1 MSKLEQLGPYQL
13 EQRPGVFPLGSDTL
27 ALGRFATVRKGW
39 RVCDLGTGSGVLLL
53 LLAAREPQLELFGL
67 DQDPAAAALAQD
79 NLRHNGLEGQIWT
92 GSWSQT
98 PFQPGSFDLVVSNPP
113 YYAPGSGKDG
123 GPARMEREEL
133 DALCRAAARLLRTG
147 GLPCRFPPSGWL
159 TCWRPCAAGTW
170 SPSGSSCCPTRPQSP
185 PTPCWSRGYARASP
199 VCRCCPARNKTRRFI
214 PCPEPYI

>member
-1 MSKLEQLGPYQL
+1 MGKIEQLGPYQL
-13 EQRPGVFPLGSDTL
+13 EQRPGVFPLGSDAL

-53 LLAAREPQLELFGL
+53 LLEERQPGLTLFGL

-79 NLRHNGLEGQIWT
+79 NLRRSGLEGQIWT
-92 GSWSQT
+92 GSWSQA

-133 DALCRAAARLLRTG
+133 DTLCRAAARLLRNG
-147 GLPCRFPPSGWL
+147 GRFALSFPTERMADLFETMRRWDLEPKRLKLLSHTPTKPPYALLAEGVRQGKPGLQMLPCL
-159 TCWRPCAAGTW
+159 
-170 SPSGSSCCPTRPQSP
+170 
-185 PTPCWSRGYARASP
+185 
-199 VCRCCPARNKTRRFI
+199 
-214 PCPEPYI
+214 E

>member
-1 MSKLEQLGPYQL
+1 MTKIEQLGPYQL

-53 LLAAREPQLELFGL
+53 LLEERQPGLKLFGL

-79 NLRHNGLEGQIWT
+79 NLRHNDLEGQIWT

-98 PFQPGSFDLVVSNPP
+98 PFPPGSFDLVVSNPP

-133 DALCRAAARLLRTG
+133 DALCRAAARLLRNG
-147 GLPCRFPPSGWL
+147 GRFALSFPTQRMADLFEAMRRWDLEPKRMKLLSHTPTKPPYALLAEGVRQGKPGLQVLPCL
-159 TCWRPCAAGTW
+159 
-170 SPSGSSCCPTRPQSP
+170 
-185 PTPCWSRGYARASP
+185 
-199 VCRCCPARNKTRRFI
+199 
-214 PCPEPYI
+214 E

>member
-1 MSKLEQLGPYQL
+1 MSKFEQLGPYQL

-53 LLAAREPQLELFGL
+53 LLAARESQLELFGL

-79 NLRHNGLEGQIWT
+79 NLRHNNLEGEIWT

-98 PFQPGSFDLVVSNPP
+98 PFPPGSFDLVVSNPP

-133 DALCRAAARLLRTG
+133 DALCRAAARLLRNG
-147 GLPCRFPPSGWL
+147 GRFALSFPTRRMVDLLEAMRRWDLEPKRLKLLSHTPTKPPYALLAEGVRQGRPGLQVLPCL
-159 TCWRPCAAGTW
+159 
-170 SPSGSSCCPTRPQSP
+170 
-185 PTPCWSRGYARASP
+185 
-199 VCRCCPARNKTRRFI
+199 
-214 PCPEPYI
+214 E

>member
-1 MSKLEQLGPYQL
+1 MTKIEQLGPYQL

-27 ALGRFATVRKGW
+27 ALGRFSTVRKGW

-53 LLAAREPQLELFGL
+53 LLAARESGLTLFGL

-79 NLRHNGLEGQIWT
+79 NLRHNNLEGEIWT

-98 PFQPGSFDLVVSNPP
+98 PFPPGSFDLVVSNPP

-133 DALCRAAARLLRTG
+133 DTLCRAAARLLRNG
-147 GLPCRFPPSGWL
+147 GRFALSFPTQRLADLFETMRRWDLEPKRLKLLSHTPTKPPYALLVEGVRQGKPGLQVLPCL
-159 TCWRPCAAGTW
+159 
-170 SPSGSSCCPTRPQSP
+170 
-185 PTPCWSRGYARASP
+185 
-199 VCRCCPARNKTRRFI
+199 
-214 PCPEPYI
+214 E

>member
-1 MSKLEQLGPYQL
+1 MSKFEQLGPYQL

-79 NLRHNGLEGQIWT
+79 NLRRNGLEGQIWT

-98 PFQPGSFDLVVSNPP
+98 PFPPGSFDLVVSNPP

-133 DALCRAAARLLRTG
+133 DTLCRAAARLLRNG
-147 GLPCRFPPSGWL
+147 GRFALSFPTERMADLFEAMRRWDLEPKRLKLLSHIPTTPPYALLVEGGRQGRPGLQVLPCL
-159 TCWRPCAAGTW
+159 
-170 SPSGSSCCPTRPQSP
+170 
-185 PTPCWSRGYARASP
+185 
-199 VCRCCPARNKTRRFI
+199 
-214 PCPEPYI
+214 E

>member
-1 MSKLEQLGPYQL
+1 MSKLEQLGSYQL

-53 LLAAREPQLELFGL
+53 LLAARESQLELFGL

-79 NLRHNGLEGQIWT
+79 NLRHNNLEGEIWT

-98 PFQPGSFDLVVSNPP
+98 PFPPGSFDLVVSNPP

-133 DALCRAAARLLRTG
+133 DTLCRAAARLLRNG
-147 GLPCRFPPSGWL
+147 GRFALSFPTQRLADLFETMRRWDLEPKRLKLLSHTPTKPPYALLVEGVRQGKPGLQVLPCL
-159 TCWRPCAAGTW
+159 
-170 SPSGSSCCPTRPQSP
+170 
-185 PTPCWSRGYARASP
+185 
-199 VCRCCPARNKTRRFI
+199 
-214 PCPEPYI
+214 E

>member
-1 MSKLEQLGPYQL
+1 MSKIEQLGPYQL

-27 ALGRFATVRKGW
+27 ALGQFATVRKGW

-98 PFQPGSFDLVVSNPP
+98 PFPPGSFDLVVSNPP

-133 DALCRAAARLLRTG
+133 DALCRAAARLLRNG
-147 GLPCRFPPSGWL
+147 GRFALSFPTQRLADLFETMRRWDLEPKRMKLLSHTPTKPPYALLAEGVRQGRPGLQVLPCL
-159 TCWRPCAAGTW
+159 
-170 SPSGSSCCPTRPQSP
+170 
-185 PTPCWSRGYARASP
+185 
-199 VCRCCPARNKTRRFI
+199 
-214 PCPEPYI
+214 E

>member
-1 MSKLEQLGPYQL
+1 MSKFEQLGPYQL

-53 LLAAREPQLELFGL
+53 LLAARESQLELFGL
-67 DQDPAAAALAQD
+67 DQNPEAVALAQD
-79 NLRHNGLEGQIWT
+79 NLGHNNLEGEIWT

-98 PFQPGSFDLVVSNPP
+98 PFPPGSFDLVVSNPP

-133 DALCRAAARLLRTG
+133 DTLCRAASRLLRNG
-147 GLPCRFPPSGWL
+147 GRFALSFPTQRMVDLLEAMRRWDLEPKRLKLLSHTPTKPPYALLAEGVRQGRPGLQVLPCL
-159 TCWRPCAAGTW
+159 
-170 SPSGSSCCPTRPQSP
+170 
-185 PTPCWSRGYARASP
+185 
-199 VCRCCPARNKTRRFI
+199 
-214 PCPEPYI
+214 E

>member
-1 MSKLEQLGPYQL
+1 MSKFEQLGPYQL

-53 LLAAREPQLELFGL
+53 LLAARESQLELFGL

-79 NLRHNGLEGQIWT
+79 NLRHNNLEGEIWT

-98 PFQPGSFDLVVSNPP
+98 PFPPGSFDLVVSNPP

-133 DALCRAAARLLRTG
+133 DALCRAAARLLRNG
-147 GLPCRFPPSGWL
+147 GRFALSFPTQRMVDLLEAMRRWDLEPKRLKLLSHTPTKPPYALLAEGVRQGKPGLQVLPCL
-159 TCWRPCAAGTW
+159 
-170 SPSGSSCCPTRPQSP
+170 
-185 PTPCWSRGYARASP
+185 
-199 VCRCCPARNKTRRFI
+199 
-214 PCPEPYI
+214 E

>member
-53 LLAAREPQLELFGL
+53 LLAAREPRLELFGL

-79 NLRHNGLEGQIWT
+79 NLRHNGLEGEIWT
-92 GSWSQT
+92 GSWSQA
-98 PFQPGSFDLVVSNPP
+98 PFPPGSFDLVVSNPP

-133 DALCRAAARLLRTG
+133 DALCRAAARLLRNG
-147 GLPCRFPPSGWL
+147 GRFALSFPTQRMVDLLETMRRWDLEPKRLKLLSHTPTKPPYALLAEGVRQGKPGLQVLPCL
-159 TCWRPCAAGTW
+159 
-170 SPSGSSCCPTRPQSP
+170 
-185 PTPCWSRGYARASP
+185 
-199 VCRCCPARNKTRRFI
+199 
-214 PCPEPYI
+214 E

>member
-1 MSKLEQLGPYQL
+1 MSKIEQLGPYQL

-98 PFQPGSFDLVVSNPP
+98 PFPPGSFDLVVSNPP

-133 DALCRAAARLLRTG
+133 DALCRAAARLLRNG
-147 GLPCRFPPSGWL
+147 GRFALSFPTQRLADLFETMRRWDLEPKRLKLLSHTPTKPPYALLAEGIRQGRPGLQVLPCL
-159 TCWRPCAAGTW
+159 
-170 SPSGSSCCPTRPQSP
+170 
-185 PTPCWSRGYARASP
+185 
-199 VCRCCPARNKTRRFI
+199 
-214 PCPEPYI
+214 E

>member
-98 PFQPGSFDLVVSNPP
+98 PFQPGSF
-113 YYAPGSGKDG
+113 
-123 GPARMEREEL
+123 
-133 DALCRAAARLLRTG
+133 
-147 GLPCRFPPSGWL
+147 GWF
-159 TCWRPCAAGTW
+159 T
-170 SPSGSSCCPTRPQSP
+170 
-185 PTPCWSRGYARASP
+185 
-199 VCRCCPARNKTRRFI
+199 KTD
-214 PCPEPYI
+214 

>member
-13 EQRPGVFPLGSDTL
+13 EQRPGVFPLGSDAL

-67 DQDPAAAALAQD
+67 DQDPTAAALAQD
-79 NLRHNGLEGQIWT
+79 NLGRNGLEGQIWT
-92 GSWSQT
+92 GSWSQA
-98 PFQPGSFDLVVSNPP
+98 PFSPGSFDLVVSNPP

-133 DALCRAAARLLRTG
+133 DTLCRAASRLLRNG
-147 GLPCRFPPSGWL
+147 GRFALSFPTQRMADLFEVMRRWDLEPKRLKLLSHTPTKPPYALLVEGVRQGKPGLQVLPCL
-159 TCWRPCAAGTW
+159 
-170 SPSGSSCCPTRPQSP
+170 
-185 PTPCWSRGYARASP
+185 
-199 VCRCCPARNKTRRFI
+199 
-214 PCPEPYI
+214 E

>member
-1 MSKLEQLGPYQL
+1 MTKIEQLGPYQL

-39 RVCDLGTGSGVLLL
+39 WVCDLGTGSGVLLL
-53 LLAAREPQLELFGL
+53 LLEERQPGLKLFGL

-79 NLRHNGLEGQIWT
+79 NLRHNDLEGQIWT

-98 PFQPGSFDLVVSNPP
+98 PFPPGSFDLVVSNPP

-133 DALCRAAARLLRTG
+133 DALCRAAARLLRNG
-147 GLPCRFPPSGWL
+147 GRFALSFPTQRMVDLLEAMRRWDLEPKRLKLLSHTPTKPPYALLVEGVRQGKSGLQVLPCL
-159 TCWRPCAAGTW
+159 
-170 SPSGSSCCPTRPQSP
+170 
-185 PTPCWSRGYARASP
+185 
-199 VCRCCPARNKTRRFI
+199 
-214 PCPEPYI
+214 E

>member
-67 DQDPAAAALAQD
+67 DQDPAAAALARITCGTTAWRD
-79 NLRHNGLEGQIWT
+79 RSGP

-133 DALCRAAARLLRTG
+133 DALCRAAARLLRNG
-147 GLPCRFPPSGWL
+147 GRFALSFPTQRMVDLLEAMRRWDLEPKRLKLLSHTPTKPPYALLVEGVRQGKPGLQVLPC
-159 TCWRPCAAGTW
+159 
-170 SPSGSSCCPTRPQSP
+170 Q
-185 PTPCWSRGYARASP
+185 
-199 VCRCCPARNKTRRFI
+199 
-214 PCPEPYI
+214 E

>member
-1 MSKLEQLGPYQL
+1 MSKFEQLGPYQL

-53 LLAAREPQLELFGL
+53 LLAARESQLELFGL

-79 NLRHNGLEGQIWT
+79 NLRRNGLEGQIWT

-98 PFQPGSFDLVVSNPP
+98 PFPPGSFDLVVSNPP

-133 DALCRAAARLLRTG
+133 DALCRAAARLLRNG
-147 GLPCRFPPSGWL
+147 GRFALSFPTQRLADLFETMRRRDLEPKRLKLLSHTPTKPPYALLAEGVRQGRPGLQVLPCL
-159 TCWRPCAAGTW
+159 
-170 SPSGSSCCPTRPQSP
+170 
-185 PTPCWSRGYARASP
+185 
-199 VCRCCPARNKTRRFI
+199 
-214 PCPEPYI
+214 E

>member
-1 MSKLEQLGPYQL
+1 MSKFEQLGPYQL

-53 LLAAREPQLELFGL
+53 LLAARESQLELFGL

-79 NLRHNGLEGQIWT
+79 NLRHNNLEGEIWT

-98 PFQPGSFDLVVSNPP
+98 PFPPGSFDLVVSNPP

-133 DALCRAAARLLRTG
+133 DALCRAAARLLRNG
-147 GLPCRFPPSGWL
+147 GRFALSFPTQRMVDLLEAMRRWDLEPKRLKLLSNTPTKPPYALLAEGVRQGRPGLQVLPCL
-159 TCWRPCAAGTW
+159 
-170 SPSGSSCCPTRPQSP
+170 
-185 PTPCWSRGYARASP
+185 
-199 VCRCCPARNKTRRFI
+199 
-214 PCPEPYI
+214 E

>member
-13 EQRPGVFPLGSDTL
+13 EQRPGVFPLGSDAL

-53 LLAAREPQLELFGL
+53 LLVAREPQLELFGL

-79 NLRHNGLEGQIWT
+79 NLRRNGLEGQIWT

-98 PFQPGSFDLVVSNPP
+98 PFPPGSFDLVVSNPP

-123 GPARMEREEL
+123 GPARMEREGL
-133 DALCRAAARLLRTG
+133 DSLCQATARLLRNG
-147 GLPCRFPPSGWL
+147 GRFALSFPTERMADLFEAMRRWDLEPKRLKLLSHTPTKPPYALLVEGVRQGKPGLQVLPCL
-159 TCWRPCAAGTW
+159 
-170 SPSGSSCCPTRPQSP
+170 
-185 PTPCWSRGYARASP
+185 
-199 VCRCCPARNKTRRFI
+199 
-214 PCPEPYI
+214 E

>member
-1 MSKLEQLGPYQL
+1 MSRLEQLGHYQL
-13 EQRPGVFPLGSDTL
+13 EQRPGVFPLGSDAL

-67 DQDPAAAALAQD
+67 DQDPTAAALAQD

-98 PFQPGSFDLVVSNPP
+98 PFPPGSFDLVVSNPP

-133 DALCRAAARLLRTG
+133 DALCRAAARLLRNG
-147 GLPCRFPPSGWL
+147 GRFALSFPTQRMVDLLEAMRRWDLEPKRLKLLSHTPTKPPYALLAEGVRQGKPGLQVLPCL
-159 TCWRPCAAGTW
+159 
-170 SPSGSSCCPTRPQSP
+170 
-185 PTPCWSRGYARASP
+185 
-199 VCRCCPARNKTRRFI
+199 
-214 PCPEPYI
+214 E

>member
-1 MSKLEQLGPYQL
+1 MSKFEQLGPYQL

-53 LLAAREPQLELFGL
+53 LLEERQPGLKLFGL

-79 NLRHNGLEGQIWT
+79 NLRHNDLEGQIWT

-98 PFQPGSFDLVVSNPP
+98 PFPPGSFDLVVSNPP

-133 DALCRAAARLLRTG
+133 DALCRAATRLLRNG
-147 GLPCRFPPSGWL
+147 GRFALSFPTQRLADLFETMRRWDLEPKRLKLLSHTPTKPPYALLVEGVRQGKPGLQVLPCL
-159 TCWRPCAAGTW
+159 
-170 SPSGSSCCPTRPQSP
+170 
-185 PTPCWSRGYARASP
+185 
-199 VCRCCPARNKTRRFI
+199 
-214 PCPEPYI
+214 E

>member
-1 MSKLEQLGPYQL
+1 MSKFEQLGPYQL

-53 LLAAREPQLELFGL
+53 LLEERQPGLKLFGL

-79 NLRHNGLEGQIWT
+79 NLRHNDLEGQIWT

-98 PFQPGSFDLVVSNPP
+98 PFPPGSFDLVVSNPP

-133 DALCRAAARLLRTG
+133 DTLCRAASRLLRNG
-147 GLPCRFPPSGWL
+147 GRFALSFPTQRMADLLEVMRRWDLEPKRLKLLSHTPTKPPYALLVEGVRQGKPGLQVLPCL
-159 TCWRPCAAGTW
+159 
-170 SPSGSSCCPTRPQSP
+170 
-185 PTPCWSRGYARASP
+185 
-199 VCRCCPARNKTRRFI
+199 
-214 PCPEPYI
+214 E

>member
-1 MSKLEQLGPYQL
+1 MTKIEQLGPYQL
-13 EQRPGVFPLGSDTL
+13 EQRPGVFPLGSDAL

-79 NLRHNGLEGQIWT
+79 NLGRNGLEGQIWT
-92 GSWSQT
+92 GSWSQA
-98 PFQPGSFDLVVSNPP
+98 PFSPGSFDLVVSNPP

-133 DALCRAAARLLRTG
+133 DTLCRAASRLLRNG
-147 GLPCRFPPSGWL
+147 GRFALSFPTQRLADLFEAMRRWDLEPKRLKLLSHTPTKPPYALLLEGVRQGKPGLQVLPCL
-159 TCWRPCAAGTW
+159 
-170 SPSGSSCCPTRPQSP
+170 
-185 PTPCWSRGYARASP
+185 
-199 VCRCCPARNKTRRFI
+199 
-214 PCPEPYI
+214 E

>member
-1 MSKLEQLGPYQL
+1 MGKIEQLGPHQL

-67 DQDPAAAALAQD
+67 DQDPAAALAQD

-98 PFQPGSFDLVVSNPP
+98 PFPPGSFDLVVSNPP
-113 YYAPGSGKDG
+113 YYVPGSGKDG

-133 DALCRAAARLLRTG
+133 GALCRAAARLLRNG
-147 GLPCRFPPSGWL
+147 GRFALSFPTQRLADLFETMRRWDLEPKRLKLLSHTPTKPPYALLAEGGRQGKPGLQVLPCL
-159 TCWRPCAAGTW
+159 
-170 SPSGSSCCPTRPQSP
+170 
-185 PTPCWSRGYARASP
+185 
-199 VCRCCPARNKTRRFI
+199 
-214 PCPEPYI
+214 E

>member
-1 MSKLEQLGPYQL
+1 MSKLEQLGSYQL

-67 DQDPAAAALAQD
+67 DQDPTAAALAQD

-98 PFQPGSFDLVVSNPP
+98 PFPPGSFDLVVSNPP

-133 DALCRAAARLLRTG
+133 DALCRAAARLLRNG
-147 GLPCRFPPSGWL
+147 GRFALSFPTQRLADLFETMRRWDLEPKRLKLLSHTPTKPPYALLAEGVRQGRPGLQVLPCL
-159 TCWRPCAAGTW
+159 
-170 SPSGSSCCPTRPQSP
+170 
-185 PTPCWSRGYARASP
+185 
-199 VCRCCPARNKTRRFI
+199 
-214 PCPEPYI
+214 E

>member
-13 EQRPGVFPLGSDTL
+13 EQRPEVFPLGSDTL

-53 LLAAREPQLELFGL
+53 LLAAREPKLELFGL

-98 PFQPGSFDLVVSNPP
+98 PFPPGSFDLVVSNPP

-133 DALCRAAARLLRTG
+133 DALCRAAARLLRNG
-147 GLPCRFPPSGWL
+147 GRFALSFPTQRLADLFETMRRWDLEPKRLKLLSHTPTKPPYALLVEGVRQGKPGLQVLPCL
-159 TCWRPCAAGTW
+159 
-170 SPSGSSCCPTRPQSP
+170 
-185 PTPCWSRGYARASP
+185 
-199 VCRCCPARNKTRRFI
+199 
-214 PCPEPYI
+214 E